1 MKKTFAAICFIGITQ
16 GIGLAESNPA
26 PSTSGSEDRKERAAR
41 IDELIEKEYASLKV
55 EGNALVDDSTYVRRT
70 YLAIVGRIPT
80 VRETTTFLD
89 SDYPEKRER
98 LVNQLLSSEGY
109 VSHFYH
115 YWADI
120 LRINQGLGNN
130 GNARAAEIAYRL
142 WLKDALRQNKPYDQ
156 FVYEMVSAEGAVWDN
171 GAVGY
176 YLRDRGMPLD
186 NMSNTVRIFLGTRL
200 ECAQCHDHPFDSWK
214 QMDFYEMAGFTYG
227 VEMSRYGGSNST
239 QFASETKGDS
249 RKKYDEKVGLRGFPF
264 ISDEQ
269 SLKRALENP
278 KLDRSLQS
286 WGITD
291 AEFQKKAKEA
301 MVIGKALEKE
311 NRALRDAIGELYNP
325 IQYTSVNASAKNARL
340 PHDYQYSDGQPKA
353 EVEPVAM
360 FSNPV
365 PTDAGLTREQ
375 AYAAWMTSPENPR
388 FTTVIANRL
397 WKEVFGVGLIEPVDE
412 FTDQTKA
419 SHPELLVYLET
430 MMRDFDYDMKRYL
443 EVLYSTDLFQRGAF
457 TEEITPGLPYSF
469 TGPALRRMTAEQ
481 VWDSMVALMKEDPD
495 QLSPTL
501 DKDLAYLEEQK
512 QIYESLEL
520 IGYDDFVKIAEESS
534 KVTRKNLEGQSALR
548 EQILVA
554 KQADDLAKVREL
566 STELNRLRG
575 SLRKSLG
582 EIAYD
587 RVSQGAEMDGL
598 MDTFGLEK
606 ASLASGEQRRKEE
619 SHLKLEAPEGLSKTE
634 QRAWQDRNKESLK
647 TWSNMSQ
654 EFVRAV
660 DVSSP
665 AKRGHFL
672 REFGQS
678 DREVIENA
686 SIEASVPQ
694 ALALLNGNVPG
705 IVSNS
710 YSLLSREIAQATNPA
725 EALDMVYLAVLSR
738 KPNPAERALLSAEL
752 EAYGDKAYENVVWAL
767 LNTSQFLFIQ

>member
-1 MKKTFAAICFIGITQ
+1 MKSIVLICILGVGASFVR
-16 GIGLAESNPA
+16 AEATKADGTPTA
-26 PSTSGSEDRKERAAR
+26 EQIRAHAAR
-41 IDELIEKEYASLKV
+41 IDELIEKEYPRFKV
-55 EGNALVDDSTYVRRT
+55 EGNPVIDDSTYVRRT
-70 YLAIVGRIPT
+70 YLAIAGRIPT
-80 VRETTTFLD
+80 VRETTAFLD

-109 VSHFYH
+109 VSHFFH

-156 FVYEMVSAEGAVWDN
+156 FVYDMVSAEGAVWDN
-171 GAVGY
+171 GAAGY

-214 QMDFYEMAGFTYG
+214 QMDFYQMAGFTYG
-227 VEMSRYGGSNST
+227 VDMSRYGGSNST
-239 QFASETKGDS
+239 QFTNQLKIDY
-249 RKKYDEKVGLRGFPF
+249 RKKYEEKVGLRNFPY
-264 ISDEQ
+264 ITDEP
-269 SLKRALENP
+269 SLKRAIENP
-278 KLDRSLQS
+278 KLDRSLKG
-286 WGITD
+286 WNITA
-291 AEFQKKAKEA
+291 AEFEKKAKEA
-301 MVIGKALEKE
+301 MAIGKALEKE
-311 NRALRDAIGELYNP
+311 ARGLRDTIGELYDP
-325 IQYTSVNASAKNARL
+325 IQYTAITVSEKNVRL
-340 PHDYQYSDGQPKA
+340 PHDYQYSDAEPKA

-365 PTDAGLTREQ
+365 PTDANLTRQQ
-375 AYAAWMTSPENPR
+375 AYATWMTSPENPR
-388 FTTVIANRL
+388 FTTVISNRL

-412 FTDQTKA
+412 FTDQTVA
-419 SHPELLVYLET
+419 SHPELLSYLET

-443 EVLYSTDLFQRGAF
+443 EVLYTTNLFQRGAF
-457 TEEITPGLPYSF
+457 AEEITPGLPYSF
-469 TGPALRRMTAEQ
+469 TGPALRRMTSEQ
-481 VWDSMVALMKEDPD
+481 IWDSMVALMKEDPD
-495 QLSPTL
+495 RLSPNI
-501 DKDLAYLEEQK
+501 DKELAYLEEQK

-520 IGYDDFVKIAEESS
+520 VDYEDFVKVAQESS
-534 KVTRKNLEGQSALR
+534 KVTRENLAGQEAIR
-548 EQILVA
+548 EKILEA

-587 RVSQGAEMDGL
+587 RVSEGTEMADL
-598 MDTFGLEK
+598 MDTFGVEK
-606 ASLASGEQRRKEE
+606 ASLVSDEQRREQNE
-619 SHLKLEAPEGLSKTE
+619 RLKLTPPPGLDKSE
-634 QRAWQDRNKESLK
+634 LRDWQNKNKESLK
-647 TWSNMSQ
+647 AWSSLSQ

-660 DVSSP
+660 DISSP
-665 AKRGHFL
+665 ARRGHFL

-694 ALALLNGNVPG
+694 ALALLNGNIPG

-710 YSLLSREIAQATNPA
+710 YSLLSREIAQSGNPA
-725 EALDMVYLAVLSR
+725 EALNMVYLAMLSR
-738 KPNPAERALLSAEL
+738 KPNAAEQALLSAEL

>member
-1 MKKTFAAICFIGITQ
+1 MKTFVVLSILGIASFSVK
-16 GIGLAESNPA
+16 AEVA
-26 PSTSGSEDRKERAAR
+26 GSDSSPNAEQIRAHASL
-41 IDELIEKEYASLKV
+41 IDTLIEKEYPRFKV
-55 EGNALVDDSTYVRRT
+55 EGNALIDDSTYVRRT
-70 YLAIVGRIPT
+70 YLAIAGRIPT
-80 VRETTTFLD
+80 LRETTAFLD

-109 VSHFYH
+109 VSHYFH

-156 FVYEMVSAEGAVWDN
+156 FVYEMISAEGAVWDN
-171 GAVGY
+171 GAAGY

-214 QMDFYEMAGFTYG
+214 QMDFYQMAGFTYG

-239 QFASETKGDS
+239 QFNNDVKSDY
-249 RKKYDEKVGLRGFPF
+249 RKKYEEKVGLRGFPY
-264 ISDEQ
+264 ITDEP

-278 KLDRSLQS
+278 KLDRSLKS
-286 WGITD
+286 WDITA
-291 AEFQKKAKEA
+291 AEFEKKAKEA
-301 MVIGKALEKE
+301 MAIGKALEKE
-311 NRALRDAIGELYNP
+311 ARGLRDTIQELYDP
-325 IQYTSVNASAKNARL
+325 IQYTEISTSEKNVRL
-340 PHDYQYSDGQPKA
+340 PHDYQYSDAEPKA

-365 PTDAGLTREQ
+365 PSDANLTRQQ
-375 AYAAWMTSPENPR
+375 AYATWLTSPENPR

-412 FTDQTKA
+412 FTDQTVA
-419 SHPELLVYLET
+419 SHPELLAYLET

-443 EVLYSTDLFQRGAF
+443 EVLYTTKLFQRAAF
-457 TEEITPGLPYSF
+457 AEEITPGLPYSF

-481 VWDSMVALMKEDPD
+481 IWDSMVALLKEDPD
-495 QLSPTL
+495 QLSPNL
-501 DKDLAYLEEQK
+501 DKELAYLEEQK
-512 QIYESLEL
+512 QIYESLEG
-520 IGYDDFVKIAEESS
+520 IDYDDFVEVAQRAS
-534 KVTRKNLEGQSALR
+534 KVTRDNLEGQATIR
-548 EQILVA
+548 EKILEA
-554 KQADDLAKVREL
+554 KQKDDLATVREL
-566 STELNRLRG
+566 SSELNRLRG

-587 RVSQGAEMDGL
+587 RVSEGTEMDDL
-598 MDTFGLEK
+598 MDTFGVERV
-606 ASLASGEQRRKEE
+606 SLVSDEQRREQKERLQLISPPGMGKSE
-619 SHLKLEAPEGLSKTE
+619 LRE
-634 QRAWQDRNKESLK
+634 WQNKNKESLK
-647 TWSNMSQ
+647 AWSTLSQ

-678 DREVIENA
+678 DREVIQNA

-694 ALALLNGNVPG
+694 ALALLNGNIPG

-710 YSLLSREIAQATNPA
+710 YSLLSREIAQAGNPA
-725 EALDMVYLAVLSR
+725 EALELVYLAMLSR
-738 KPNPAERALLSAEL
+738 KPNPAEQALLSAEL